1 MNAPHETA
9 RSGSRAEAA
18 FAELKLDLQE
28 ALERLRPFMV
38 EDDARSARN
47 FWITWAVA
55 GAAFLAALLTPSWFV
70 RVPAALFLGGLVTR
84 LFILFHD
91 VEHGA
96 IFRRQP
102 FKRFVMRAFGY
113 AVLSPPS
120 VWKAG
125 HSDHHRAT
133 GAVDKLVGGEFPV
146 WTIEKYRNA
155 RFFSRL
161 FYRISRAPLTVACGY
176 LTGFLFSSCLQPLF
190 ANPVRN
196 WRAGVSILAHGLAI
210 FVIAALFGWAAAL
223 AAFILPAAV
232 AGAMGVY
239 MIYVQHNA
247 PQIEYAPAAAR
258 EPLAAAVKTT
268 TYFDMSP
275 FMHWMTANIGFHNI
289 HHLAPRIPFYRLPE
303 AMAALPEIRPF
314 LVRTSWRLGDIV
326 AAFRANLYDPAR
338 RMMAPYAAARA

>member
-1 MNAPHETA
+1 MTLSLERAANGPETPA
-9 RSGSRAEAA
+9 GA
-18 FAELKLDLQE
+18 AELRLNLKE
-28 ALERLRPFMV
+28 ALERLRPYMT

-55 GAAFLAALLTPSWFV
+55 GAAFLAALLTPSWLV
-70 RVPAALFLGGLVTR
+70 RAPAGIFLGGLITR
-84 LFILFHD
+84 LFIIFHD

-102 FKRFVMRAFGY
+102 VKRFVMRAFGY
-113 AVLSPPS
+113 AVLSPPA

-133 GAVDKLVGGEFPV
+133 GAVDKLIGGEFPV
-146 WTIEKYRNA
+146 WTIEKYRGA

-161 FYRISRAPLTVACGY
+161 FYRISRAPLTVLCGY
-176 LTGFLFSSCLQPLF
+176 VTGFLFSSCLQPLF
-190 ANPVRN
+190 TNPARN
-196 WRAGVSILAHGLAI
+196 WRAGLSILAHACAI
-210 FVIAALFGWAAAL
+210 GVIAALFGWTAAL
-223 AAFILPAAV
+223 AAFVIPAAV

-247 PQIEYAPAAAR
+247 PAVEYAEPTAR

-268 TYFDMSP
+268 TFFDMSP

-303 AMAALPEIRPF
+303 AMAALPEIKPF
-314 LVRTSWRLGDIV
+314 LVRTSWRFSDIV

>member
-1 MNAPHETA
+1 MNTPFDSARKAPIA
-9 RSGSRAEAA
+9 LP
-18 FAELKLDLQE
+18 ELRIDLKE

-55 GAAFLAALLTPSWFV
+55 AAVFAAALLTPSWLV
-70 RVPAALFLGGLVTR
+70 RAPAALFLGGLITR
-84 LFILFHD
+84 LFIIFHD

-113 AVLSPPS
+113 TVLSPPS

-133 GAVDKLVGGEFPV
+133 GAVDKMVGGEFPV
-146 WTIEKYRNA
+146 WTIEKYRSA
-155 RFFSRL
+155 RFLPRA

-176 LTGFLFSSCLQPLF
+176 LTGFLFSSCLQPF
-190 ANPVRN
+190 FTNPLRN
-196 WRAGVSILAHGLAI
+196 WRAGLSILAHGLAI
-210 FVIAALFGWAAAL
+210 WAIAALFGWTAAL

-247 PQIEYAPAAAR
+247 PQIEYAPASAR
-258 EPLAAAVKTT
+258 EPLAAAVRTT
-268 TYFDMSP
+268 TFFDMNP
-275 FMHWMTANIGFHNI
+275 FMHWMTANIGFHNV
-289 HHLAPRIPFYRLPE
+289 HHLAPRIPFYRLPD

-314 LVRTSWRLGDIV
+314 LVQTSWRLNDIA

-338 RMMAPYAAARA
+338 RMMAPYAAARI